1 MAILTSNDSDIEVN
15 KNKMK
20 DNNLYYSY
28 PNEKHHKIII
38 VKGY

>member
-28 PNEKHHKIII
+28 PNENII
-38 VKGY
+38 KL